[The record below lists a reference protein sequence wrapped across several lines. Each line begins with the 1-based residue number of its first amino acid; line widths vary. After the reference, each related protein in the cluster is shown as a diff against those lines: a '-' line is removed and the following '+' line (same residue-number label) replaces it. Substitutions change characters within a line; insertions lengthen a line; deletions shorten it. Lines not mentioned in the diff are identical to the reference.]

1 MSIIGHMLNRTVS
14 VYRKTNSTTAGRKTA
29 SYASHLSG
37 VKARIH
43 QLSGSELAR
52 YGAERGV
59 NLWRVSV
66 EPEND
71 IVRTDRITFVDPDGT
86 SHYLHV
92 EGMTNSSNGFQ
103 SLSVIKVLECEEVTG
118 GD

>member
-1 MSIIGHMLNRTVS
+1 MSIIGHMLNRTATIM
-14 VYRKTNSTTAGRKTA
+14 RKTNVTTAGRKTA
-29 SYASHLSG
+29 SYAAHLSG
-37 VKARIH
+37 VPCRFH
-43 QLSGSELAR
+43 QLSGSELSR

-59 NLWRVSV
+59 NIWRGSMEPSV
-66 EPEND
+66 D
-71 IVRTDRITFVDPDGT
+71 VIRTDRVTFVDPDGT

-92 EGMTNSSNGFQ
+92 ESVTNSSNGFQ